1 LAILTEVLAAIVSGL
16 FCFAIMSQK
25 KSSELNRE
33 IFTRLNKLETTQ
45 ARLEEAIR
53 LQRN

>member
-1 LAILTEVLAAIVSGL
+1 LQLTEVLAAIVSGL
-16 FCFAIMSQK
+16 FVFGAMNAR